1 LLKRWARIG
10 NDNAEERRTMISVDQ
25 RVGEYVLQERIGAGA
40 FGQVWRARHHVW
52 TDQLVAIK
60 FPTEPQYLRSLQRE
74 GSALHGLVHPNIVKA
89 VAFDPY
95 ADPAYLV
102 MEYVPGQNLRAYM
115 RDGRTVAP
123 TDAAAILRQ
132 VLSGLAFSHQQGLVH
147 RDVKPENILIHE
159 AVAREDFAAPG
170 RVKVTDFGLG
180 RATQTAAAQSVAF
193 SASLES
199 PQARE
204 LAGTLDYMAPEQR
217 AGEAT
222 IDGRADLY
230 ACGVVLFE
238 MLTGQRPA
246 GTDLPSDLNPDVPRH
261 LDDVFKRSYAR
272 LDKRFLTATDMATA
286 LGARDTVAVPP
297 LPIARLRGCPQC
309 RQRVDPGDQFC
320 MNCGTQLVAVVRR
333 CAACGAFP
341 DAADEFCGLCGHD
354 LSGHN
359 RQAATG
365 AIERRG

>member
-1 LLKRWARIG
+1 MVTPAQRI
-10 NDNAEERRTMISVDQ
+10 
-25 RVGEYVLQERIGAGA
+25 GEYVLDERIGAGA

-102 MEYVPGQNLRAYM
+102 MEYVPGNNLRAYV
-115 RDGRTVAP
+115 RDGKKLSP
-123 TDAAAILRQ
+123 IDAALVLRQ
-132 VLSGLAFSHQQGLVH
+132 VLSGLAFSHGQGLVH

-159 AVAREDFAAPG
+159 AVATEGFASPG

-180 RATQTAAAQSVAF
+180 HATQTAAAQSVAF
-193 SASLES
+193 SASLDS

-217 AGEAT
+217 AGEPT

-238 MLTGQRPA
+238 MLTGHRPA
-246 GTDLPSDLNPDVPRH
+246 GTDLPSDLNPGVPRH
-261 LDDVFKRSYAR
+261 LDEVFKRSYAR
-272 LDKRFLTATDMATA
+272 LDKRYASALEMAAA
-286 LGARDTVAVPP
+286 LGDGASMIAVVPPP

-341 DAADEFCGLCGHD
+341 DAADEFCALCGHD
-354 LSGHN
+354 LSGHK
-359 RQAATG
+359 RHAPTG
-365 AIERRG
+365 AGGSR